1 MVSST
6 SFPRRSSWLAL
17 LCASLVILAWAA
29 PLMTDTPESYLKD
42 RPMTPGQEATDPAGS
57 HSPLCDVTDEPV
69 LLASIGG
76 TAVSRLMFSFQP
88 AQPIA
93 WAWSPLLP
101 IRPPIILN
109 AI

>member
-1 MVSST
+1 MVSSI
-6 SFPRRSSWLAL
+6 SFPLRSSWLAL
-17 LCASLVILAWAA
+17 LCASLVMLAWAA
-29 PLMTDTPESYLKD
+29 PLATDVSESYLKD
-42 RPMTPGQEATDPAGS
+42 RPMTPGQEATDPADS

-76 TAVSRLMFSFQP
+76 TAMHRLVFSFQP
-88 AQPIA
+88 AQSSA

-109 AI
+109 SI